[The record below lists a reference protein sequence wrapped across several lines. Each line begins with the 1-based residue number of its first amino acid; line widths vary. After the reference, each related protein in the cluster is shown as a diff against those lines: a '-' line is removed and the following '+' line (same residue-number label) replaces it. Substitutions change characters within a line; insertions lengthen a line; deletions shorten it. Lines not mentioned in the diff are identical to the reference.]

1 MRELK
6 PDYKAQ
12 LTLESGRC
20 NDELNI
26 RASTCHRVTK
36 CTAEVLTKERHE
48 VVVRLIVFFPKDSV
62 KKNRSVY
69 ATLVINQKK
78 QCKTLKLYLN

>member
-6 PDYKAQ
+6 PDCKAQ

-36 CTAEVLTKERHE
+36 CTAEVLTKERHK
-48 VVVRLIVFFPKDSV
+48 VVVRLIVFFPNDSV
-62 KKNRSVY
+62 KKIRVFMQLLSFIKKSNVKFRSY
-69 ATLVINQKK
+69 I
-78 QCKTLKLYLN
+78 

>member
-6 PDYKAQ
+6 PDCKAQ
-12 LTLESGRC
+12 LTLENGRC

-26 RASTCHRVTK
+26 RANTCHRVTK

-48 VVVRLIVFFPKDSV
+48 VVVRLIVFFPNDSV
-62 KKNRSVY
+62 KKKIGVFMQLLS
-69 ATLVINQKK
+69 LMKK
-78 QCKTLKLYLN
+78 KAM

>member
-6 PDYKAQ
+6 LDCKAQ
-12 LTLESGRC
+12 LTLENGRC

-48 VVVRLIVFFPKDSV
+48 VVVRLIVFFPNDSV
-62 KKNRSVY
+62 KKKNRSVY
-69 ATLVINQKK
+69 ATLVIYQKK
-78 QCKTLKLYLN
+78 QCKIL

>member
-48 VVVRLIVFFPKDSV
+48 VVVRLIVFFPNDSV
-62 KKNRSVY
+62 KKKIGVFMQLLSF
-69 ATLVINQKK
+69 IKK
-78 QCKTLKLYLN
+78 SNVKF

>member
-6 PDYKAQ
+6 PDCKAQ
-12 LTLESGRC
+12 LTLENGRC

-48 VVVRLIVFFPKDSV
+48 VVERLIVFFPNDSV
-62 KKNRSVY
+62 KN
-69 ATLVINQKK
+69 ATLVIYQKK
-78 QCKTLKLYLN
+78 QCKILKLYLN

>member
-6 PDYKAQ
+6 PDCKAQ
-12 LTLESGRC
+12 LTLENGRC

-36 CTAEVLTKERHE
+36 PQSACDTVGY
-48 VVVRLIVFFPKDSV
+48 VR
-62 KKNRSVY
+62 
-69 ATLVINQKK
+69 QK
-78 QCKTLKLYLN
+78 Y

>member
-6 PDYKAQ
+6 PDCKAQ
-12 LTLESGRC
+12 LTLENGRC

-36 CTAEVLTKERHE
+36 CTEEVLTKERHE
-48 VVVRLIVFFPKDSV
+48 VGVRLIVFFPNDSV
-62 KKNRSVY
+62 KKKIGVFMQLLSFIKKSNVKIRSY
-69 ATLVINQKK
+69 I
-78 QCKTLKLYLN
+78 

>member
-6 PDYKAQ
+6 PDCKAQ
-12 LTLESGRC
+12 LTLENGRC
-20 NDELNI
+20 NEELNI

-48 VVVRLIVFFPKDSV
+48 VVVRLIVFFPNDSV

-69 ATLVINQKK
+69 ATLVIYQKK
-78 QCKTLKLYLN
+78 QCKILKLYLN

>member
-6 PDYKAQ
+6 PDCKAQ
-12 LTLESGRC
+12 LTLENGRC

-48 VVVRLIVFFPKDSV
+48 VVVRLIVFFPNDSV
-62 KKNRSVY
+62 KKEIGVSMQ
-69 ATLVINQKK
+69 LLSCIKK
-78 QCKTLKLYLN
+78 AM

>member
-6 PDYKAQ
+6 PDCKAQ
-12 LTLESGRC
+12 LTLENGRC

-48 VVVRLIVFFPKDSV
+48 VGVRLIVFFPNDSV
-62 KKNRSVY
+62 KKKIGVFMQLLS
-69 ATLVINQKK
+69 LIKK
-78 QCKTLKLYLN
+78 KSNVKF